1 MVTAILASDWC
12 QKTFVFFCPI
22 RSQNG
27 SDRLELVWWDIVSR
41 GSSRRSL
48 LFFVPYFSNHLDFP
62 TSPLSAPGSP
72 RMCMPVKIS
81 EWMIGG
87 EGGSGG
93 GVEVW
98 IGLGGMWRRVSNSC
112 PRCGFYPRK
121 EVSLENYSQ
130 VKYQPSVPI
139 LCGLLDHVTKLWQ
152 EENNIVDTHFEEK
165 RGK

>member
-1 MVTAILASDWC
+1 
-12 QKTFVFFCPI
+12 
-22 RSQNG
+22 
-27 SDRLELVWWDIVSR
+27 
-41 GSSRRSL
+41 
-48 LFFVPYFSNHLDFP
+48 
-62 TSPLSAPGSP
+62 
-72 RMCMPVKIS
+72 MPVKIS

-139 LCGLLDHVTKLWQ
+139 LCGLLDHVTKL
-152 EENNIVDTHFEEK
+152 
-165 RGK
+165 